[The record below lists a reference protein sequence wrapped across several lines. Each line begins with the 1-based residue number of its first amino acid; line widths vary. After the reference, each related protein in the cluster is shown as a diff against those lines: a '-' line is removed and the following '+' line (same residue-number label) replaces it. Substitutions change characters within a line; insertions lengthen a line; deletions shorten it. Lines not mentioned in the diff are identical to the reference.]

1 MVAAMRATVF
11 LGAALLFL
19 VQPSTAARCLPA
31 FGGGPLVWTVGLLV
45 FQSLLLAGYVLAA
58 RVPPDRWRRALPFAA
73 GAALLLGLAAP
84 APELFAG
91 VGAPV
96 LRVAAALLMLAG
108 PTYVLLAAT
117 APLLTRAAGADHR
130 LYALSNAGSV
140 AGLLAPP
147 FLLDPWLGHAA
158 QRALFLAL
166 FGVWAVGVWRALGR
180 SGDAPD
186 TAIPAPPAEQEHR
199 RVRAGRMLGAGLGTA
214 LLSTTTAALAQDLS
228 VTPLLWI
235 LPLLAYL
242 ASFIVA
248 FGLRRLP
255 GRGPLAAAAA
265 LAVFGL
271 AAMLHAGWRLSW
283 PVQLAG
289 ALVVLFL
296 GCLAVHAELVRRQ
309 PANGAL
315 GGFYLD
321 LAAGGALGTLAAGLI
336 APSLLPVPLEQSLAA
351 LALWLYLL
359 PPVLAEARER
369 HPLRPPGALRTVLG
383 AATLALVV
391 ALAAHAWLRVRDGAT
406 WARSVFGALQVKEY
420 GRGDRAIRHLLD
432 GRISHGFQYLQPE
445 KHMTP
450 TAYFAPSTGIGR
462 LLSQPGPPRNVAV
475 LGLGVGT
482 LAAYGRAG
490 DRVRFF
496 EINPAAIQVARERFT
511 FLSDAPAQVDVVEG
525 DARVTLAQD
534 PTIWDVIVVDAF
546 SGDAIPLHL
555 ITEEAV
561 AMYLSRLGSDG
572 VLAIN
577 VSNRHADLPRV
588 LWAHAE
594 RFGLSAAGR
603 TASVDSPLGPYRSDW
618 AFLAFAPDVLRFAGD
633 VLPGGDAP
641 VRFTDDHAPLL
652 AILR

>member
-45 FQSLLLAGYVLAA
+45 FQSLLLVGYLLAA
-58 RVPPDRWRRALPFAA
+58 RVPPARWRRALPLAA
-73 GAALLLGLAAP
+73 GTALLLGLAAP
-84 APELFAG
+84 SPELFAG
-91 VGAPV
+91 VGLPV

-117 APLLTRAAGADHR
+117 APLLTRAASADHR

-158 QRALFLAL
+158 QRALFLGL

-180 SGDAPD
+180 AAPE
-186 TAIPAPPAEQEHR
+186 APVSPASPAAVEAR
-199 RVRAGRMLGAGLGTA
+199 GVRAGRMLGAGLGTA
-214 LLSTTTAALAQDLS
+214 MLSTTTAALAQDLS

-248 FGLRRLP
+248 FGVRRLP

-265 LAVFGL
+265 LSVGGL

-289 ALVVLFL
+289 ALAVLFVA
-296 GCLAVHAELVRRQ
+296 CLAVHAELVRRQ

-321 LAAGGALGTLAAGLI
+321 LAAGGALGTLAAGLV
-336 APSLLPVPLEQSLAA
+336 APSLLPVPLEQPLAA

-369 HPLRPPGALRTVLG
+369 HPLRPPAALRAVLG
-383 AATLALVV
+383 AATLALAV

-420 GRGDRAIRHLLD
+420 GRGDREIRHLLD
-432 GRISHGFQYLQPE
+432 GRISHGFQYLQPDRR
-445 KHMTP
+445 MTP

-496 EINPAAIQVARERFT
+496 EINPAVIQVARERFS

-572 VLAIN
+572 LLAVN

-588 LWAHAE
+588 LWAHVE

-618 AFLAFAPDVLRFAGD
+618 AFLAFDAGVLRFAGD

-652 AILR
+652 SILR

>member
-31 FGGGPLVWTVGLLV
+31 FGGGPVVWTVGLLV
-45 FQSLLLAGYVLAA
+45 FQSLLLAGYLMAA
-58 RVPPDRWRRALPFAA
+58 RVPTGRWRRTLPFAA
-73 GAALLLGLAAP
+73 ACALLLGLAAP
-84 APELFAG
+84 APELLAG
-91 VGAPV
+91 VGLPV

-140 AGLLAPP
+140 VGLLAPP
-147 FLLDPWLGHAA
+147 FLLDPFLGHAA
-158 QRALFLAL
+158 QRHLFLGL
-166 FGVWAVGVWRALGR
+166 FAVWAVGVWRALRG
-180 SGDAPD
+180 AVPD
-186 TAIPAPPAEQEHR
+186 PLEATSRPPAEPR
-199 RVRAGRMLGAGLGTA
+199 RVRLGRMLGAALGTA
-214 LLSTTTAALAQDLS
+214 LLSTTTTALAQDLS

-248 FGLRRLP
+248 FGVRRLP
-255 GRGPLAAAAA
+255 GRAPLAVAAA
-265 LAVFGL
+265 LAVGAL
-271 AAMLHAGWRLSW
+271 VALLHAGWRLSW
-283 PVQLAG
+283 PVQLGG
-289 ALVVLFL
+289 ALGVLFVS
-296 GCLAVHAELVRRQ
+296 CLAVHAELVRRQ
-309 PANGAL
+309 PASGAL
-315 GGFYLD
+315 GGFYID
-321 LAAGGALGTLAAGLI
+321 LAAGGALGTLAAGLV
-336 APSLLPVPLEQSLAA
+336 APGLLAVPLEQSLAA
-351 LALWLYLL
+351 LALWLYLI
-359 PPVLAEARER
+359 PPLLTEAAER
-369 HPLRPPGALRTVLG
+369 HPLRPSAPLRGILG
-383 AATLALVV
+383 AVTLAL
-391 ALAAHAWLRVRDGAT
+391 AAGFGSHAWHRVRDGAT

-420 GRGDRAIRHLLD
+420 GRGDRKIRHLLD
-432 GRISHGFQYLQPE
+432 GRISHGFQYLQAE
-445 KHMTP
+445 RRRTP
-450 TAYFAPSTGIGR
+450 TAYFAPTTGVGR

-496 EINPAAIQVARERFT
+496 EINPAAIQVARERFS
-511 FLSDAPAQVDVVEG
+511 FLSDAPAVVDVVEG
-525 DARVTLAQD
+525 DARVTLAAD

-572 VLAIN
+572 VLAVN

-588 LWAHAE
+588 LWSHVE
-594 RFGLSAAGR
+594 HFELSAAGR
-603 TASVDSPLGPYRSDW
+603 TATVDSPLGPYRSDW
-618 AFLAFAPDVLRFAGD
+618 AFLAFDPAALRFAGD

-652 AILR
+652 SILR